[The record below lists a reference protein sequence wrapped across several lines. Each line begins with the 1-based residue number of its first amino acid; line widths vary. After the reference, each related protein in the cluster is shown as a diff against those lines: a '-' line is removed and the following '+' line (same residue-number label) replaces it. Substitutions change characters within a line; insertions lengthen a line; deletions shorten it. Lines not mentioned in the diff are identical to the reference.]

1 MIFSWLAAVL
11 GVGALGSLLLVP
23 PLEFGRRFHRMI
35 SFMALLLM
43 AAGFAGGVLGGG
55 LGGAAI
61 AAASALVFV
70 SQWSPVSWIR
80 PALFMTVLLGMAAV
94 LAGARFEPK
103 APLMTAAAWSLPAN
117 TIAAGMLLGSVT
129 MGMMVGHWYLNVPGL
144 DIKHLR
150 RMTWLLAACIA
161 LRIAFGMGGIATA
174 VPTDASLETSVWRA
188 AGIRQAFFFWQRV
201 AIGLVAPAVLVFM
214 VDRTVRIRST
224 QSATGLLY
232 IAGIFVLIGEM
243 ISRFLYMT
251 AGIPQ

>member
-35 SFMALLLM
+35 SFTALLLL
-43 AAGFAGGVLGGG
+43 AAGLAGGVLRGG

-61 AAASALVFV
+61 ASAAALVFV

-80 PALFMTVLLGMAAV
+80 PVLLMTTVLGMAAI

-103 APLMTAAAWSLPAN
+103 APLMTASSWSLTAN

-161 LRIAFGMGGIATA
+161 LRIVFGMGGIAAA
-174 VPTDASLETSVWRA
+174 VPTDAAFETSVWRT

-201 AIGLVAPAVLVFM
+201 AIGLVAPAVLAFM

-232 IAGIFVLIGEM
+232 IAVIFVFIGEM